1 MLKDFKAFVMT
12 GNVLDLAVAGALQS
26 TDLASF
32 PRPVFATEP
41 CTVVLSL
48 SRERFSNETP
58 VVDVELDFALTG
70 LAIAKTDLLA
80 ARSAKDWGEAFRK
93 AEERVYDASRR
104 LAAVRRKLLQRELS
118 PNYGVA
124 VRSDQES

>member
-1 MLKDFKAFVMT
+1 MLKDLKAFVMT
-12 GNVLDLAVAGALQS
+12 GNVLDLAVAGAPES

-32 PRPVFATEP
+32 PRPGFDTEP
-41 CTVVLSL
+41 CRVVLSL

-58 VVDVELDFALTG
+58 GVDVELDLALTG

-80 ARSAKDWGEAFRK
+80 ARSAKNWGEAFRK

-104 LAAVRRKLLQRELS
+104 LAAVRRKLLQRELR
-118 PNYGVA
+118 PNADRAGPTV
-124 VRSDQES
+124 S